1 MHAGKKLWQFFLLGG
16 AILLGT
22 TGCETTKEQS
32 YERTVSYRTQPP
44 QPADIYEGENLRMRP
59 RKPAYE
65 SLTYENYT
73 VARGDSYWRIAQSYN
88 VPLRD
93 LLAANGAGREDVLR
107 VGQELQIPIRKAP
120 PNTEFYVVC
129 RGDTLTAI
137 ARRSGCSVGELRQ
150 LNSLSGDALIA
161 GQKIIVPLS
170 RMSNNPMRELS
181 VISAEPKDVYVVR
194 RGDTLSSIASS
205 YGMTLRE
212 LMDRNGITQ
221 ADHIREGQ
229 KLSIVT
235 GRPNARGFKAPA
247 RDGKNEEKS
256 QTSTSDDD
264 LLGFFDEDD
273 LFDTTR

>member
-1 MHAGKKLWQFFLLGG
+1 MYAGKKLWQFFLLGG
-16 AILLGT
+16 VVLFGT
-22 TGCETTKEQS
+22 TGCETTKERS
-32 YERTVSYRTQPP
+32 YERTVSYRTQQP

-59 RKPAYE
+59 RKPSYE

-73 VARGDSYWRIAQSYN
+73 VAKGDSYWRIAQSYN

-137 ARRSGCSVGELRQ
+137 ARRSGCSVAEIRQ
-150 LNSLSGDALIA
+150 LNSIPGDTLIA
-161 GQKIIVPLS
+161 GQKIIVPAV
-170 RMSNNPMRELS
+170 RANHPMRELS
-181 VISAEPKDVYVVR
+181 VLNEEPKNVYVVR
-194 RGDTLSSIASS
+194 RGDTLSSIAAA

-235 GRPNARGFKAPA
+235 GRPNARGFKTPV
-247 RDGKNEEKS
+247 REVKTDEKA
-256 QTSTSDDD
+256 QTSASEDD
-264 LLGFFDEDD
+264 LLKFFDEDD
-273 LFDTTR
+273 LFDTAR